1 MADKTSFRELSQSIQ
16 HIDILRDMPDLAE
29 DEREEMRQYIEDLT
43 HRQADK
49 LDNIISLLKDC
60 DRRVEILDKEL
71 QEIKDARDSWKKKKE
86 QIAGIIKF
94 CYQQNLI
101 ESKLNGNKYQ
111 ATVANCSPKVKEEM
125 DLWDDQDKA
134 KYGITKTTTVVR
146 NSDGTVISQKE
157 EVTADKDKLKDD
169 LKRNVPGTPVS
180 AHLLPVYRLSYKRRT
195 RIS

>member
-16 HIDILRDMPDLAE
+16 HISYLREMPDVDE
-29 DEREEMRQYIEDLT
+29 DEKGQMKQYMEDLV

-49 LDNIISLLKDC
+49 LDAIIDLLKEC
-60 DRRVEILDKEL
+60 DRRVDVLDKEL

-111 ATVANCSPKVKEEM
+111 ATIANNSPKVQEDI
-125 DLWDDQDKA
+125 DLWNTIDKER
-134 KYGITKTTTVVR
+134 YGLTKTTTVVR

-157 EVTADKDKLKDD
+157 EVSADKDRLKTDLQQKL
-169 LKRNVPGTPVS
+169 PGTPAS
-180 AHLLPVYRLSYKRRT
+180 AQLLQVVRLSYGRRK

>member
-16 HIDILRDMPDLAE
+16 HIDILRDMPDIAE

-60 DRRVEILDKEL
+60 DRRVEILDKEEK
-71 QEIKDARDSWKKKKE
+71 EIKEAKERWKKNHKM
-86 QIAGIIKF
+86 IADIIKF
-94 CYQQNLI
+94 CFQTNLI

-111 ATVANCSPKVKEEM
+111 ATIANNSPKVQEDM
-125 DLWDDQDKA
+125 DLWNDVDKER
-134 KYGITKTTTVVR
+134 YGLTKRTTVTR

-157 EVTADKDKLKDD
+157 EVSADKDRLKTDLQQKL
-169 LKRNVPGTPVS
+169 PGTPAS
-180 AHLLPVYRLSYKRRT
+180 AQLLQVVRLSYGRRK

>member
-16 HIDILRDMPDLAE
+16 HISYLREMPDVDE
-29 DEREEMRQYIEDLT
+29 DERGQMKQYMEDLV

-49 LDNIISLLKDC
+49 LDAIIDLLKEC
-60 DRRVEILDKEL
+60 DRRVEVLDKEL

-111 ATVANCSPKVKEEM
+111 ATIANNSPKVQEDM
-125 DLWDDQDKA
+125 DLWNTIDKER
-134 KYGITKTTTVVR
+134 YGLTKTTTVVR

-157 EVTADKDKLKDD
+157 EVSADKDRLKTDLQQKL
-169 LKRNVPGTPVS
+169 PGTPAS
-180 AHLLPVYRLSYKRRT
+180 AQLLQVVRLSYGRRK

>member
-16 HIDILRDMPDLAE
+16 HISYLREMPDVDD
-29 DEREEMRQYIEDLT
+29 DERGQMKQYMEDLV

-49 LDNIISLLKDC
+49 LDAIIDLLKEC
-60 DRRVEILDKEL
+60 DRRVDVLDKEL

-111 ATVANCSPKVKEEM
+111 ATIANNSPKVQEDM
-125 DLWDDQDKA
+125 DLWNTIDKER
-134 KYGITKTTTVVR
+134 YGLTKTTTVVR

-157 EVTADKDKLKDD
+157 EVSADKDRLKTDLQQKL
-169 LKRNVPGTPVS
+169 PGTPAS
-180 AHLLPVYRLSYKRRT
+180 AQLLQVVRLSYGRRK

>member
-1 MADKTSFRELSQSIQ
+1 MADKTSFKELSQSIQ

-60 DRRVEILDKEL
+60 DRRVEILDKEEK
-71 QEIKDARDSWKKKKE
+71 EIKEAKERWKKNHKM
-86 QIAGIIKF
+86 IADIIKF
-94 CYQQNLI
+94 CFQTNLI

-180 AHLLPVYRLSYKRRT
+180 AHLLPVYRLSYSRRK

>member
-1 MADKTSFRELSQSIQ
+1 MSDKTSFKELSQSIQ
-16 HIDILRDMPDLAE
+16 HIDILRDMPDIAE

-43 HRQADK
+43 HRRADK
-49 LDNIISLLKDC
+49 LDNIISILKDC
-60 DRRVEILDKEL
+60 DRRIEILDKEM
-71 QEIKDARDSWKKKKE
+71 QEIKETKERWKKNHKI
-86 QIAGIIKF
+86 IADIIKYCF
-94 CYQQNLI
+94 QTNLI

-111 ATVANCSPKVKEEM
+111 ATIAACSPKVQEEM
-125 DLWDDQDKA
+125 HLWDDQDKA

-180 AHLLPVYRLSYKRRT
+180 AHLLPVVSLRYKRRT

>member
-16 HIDILRDMPDLAE
+16 HISYLREMPDVDE
-29 DEREEMRQYIEDLT
+29 DEKGQMKQYMEDLV

-49 LDNIISLLKDC
+49 LDAIIDLLKEC
-60 DRRVEILDKEL
+60 DRRVEVLDKEL

-111 ATVANCSPKVKEEM
+111 ATIANNSPKVQEDM
-125 DLWDDQDKA
+125 DLWNTIDKER
-134 KYGITKTTTVVR
+134 YGLTKTTTVVR

-157 EVTADKDKLKDD
+157 EVSADKDRLKNDLQQKL
-169 LKRNVPGTPVS
+169 PGTPAS
-180 AHLLPVYRLSYKRRT
+180 AQLLQVVRLSYGRRK

>member
-16 HIDILRDMPDLAE
+16 HISYLREMPDVDE
-29 DEREEMRQYIEDLT
+29 DERGQMKQYMEDLV

-49 LDNIISLLKDC
+49 LDAIIDLLKEC

-94 CYQQNLI
+94 CFQTNLI

-111 ATVANCSPKVKEEM
+111 ATIANNSPKVQEDM
-125 DLWDDQDKA
+125 DLWNDVDKER
-134 KYGITKTTTVVR
+134 YGLTKRTTVTR

-157 EVTADKDKLKDD
+157 EVSADKDRLKTDLQQKL
-169 LKRNVPGTPVS
+169 PGTPAS
-180 AHLLPVYRLSYKRRT
+180 AQLLQVVRLSYGRRK

>member
-16 HIDILRDMPDLAE
+16 HISYLREMPDVDE
-29 DEREEMRQYIEDLT
+29 DEKGQMKQYMEDLV

-49 LDNIISLLKDC
+49 LDAIIDLLKEC
-60 DRRVEILDKEL
+60 DRRVDVLDKEL

-111 ATVANCSPKVKEEM
+111 ATIANNSPKVQEDM
-125 DLWDDQDKA
+125 DLWNTIDKER
-134 KYGITKTTTVVR
+134 YGLTKTTTVVR

-157 EVTADKDKLKDD
+157 EVSADKDRLKTDLQQKL
-169 LKRNVPGTPVS
+169 PGTPAS
-180 AHLLPVYRLSYKRRT
+180 AQLLQVVRLSYGRRK